1 MLREELKS
9 IIDVAN
15 KRKPADIVIKNGKII
30 DVYQSKIIEGNIAIV
45 GKYIVGIGDYEGER
59 TIDVNGKYVS
69 PGFIDAHMHIESTY
83 VSPEEIGRILLLKG
97 TTTIIADPHE
107 IVNVCGI
114 NGLNY
119 MLDAAKKTT
128 LDIKY
133 MLPSCVPCTEFETSV
148 TPFEATDMQ
157 TYLCNDNI
165 LGLGE
170 FMNYVGINSYNKNAI
185 DKIIEC
191 RKFGKIIDGHAPN
204 INASQLDGYI
214 ATGIHTDHEC
224 STIEEMNDR
233 ISRGMYVELRQGS
246 ACRNLKYLIPG
257 ITKENERYCLLC
269 TDDREPKTII
279 EEGHIDDCLRICIQN
294 GLDPITAIKMATINT
309 AQCYNLK
316 EIGGIAPGR
325 IANIVVFDNLN
336 DFNVSKVFTNGEL
349 CVDDGKY
356 LKNILK
362 HDYSEVGSSVI
373 IKDFDIDKLKL
384 KCNSDRVIAMQ
395 TITDSILTKKIEIS
409 INRNKNGEFIFD
421 KNSDINKIA
430 VIERH
435 NGSGK
440 VGVGLIRGFNIKDGA
455 IAQTIAHD
463 SHNLMVVGSSDE
475 DMAFAVNA
483 IIQMNGGI
491 VIVKNQK
498 ILAHL
503 QLPIAGLM
511 SDKSVEEVKSIFDEL
526 HLACSQELG
535 IKEKEPI
542 VLLSFM
548 SLPVIPE
555 IKITENGLFDVTKF
569 KFVQ

>member
-204 INASQLDGYI
+204 INASQLDGYTP
-214 ATGIHTDHEC
+214 AQSPASGEDSRPKGMPFRRQSRKVSTYSTGI
-224 STIEEMNDR
+224 
-233 ISRGMYVELRQGS
+233 
-246 ACRNLKYLIPG
+246 CR
-257 ITKENERYCLLC
+257 
-269 TDDREPKTII
+269 
-279 EEGHIDDCLRICIQN
+279 
-294 GLDPITAIKMATINT
+294 
-309 AQCYNLK
+309 
-316 EIGGIAPGR
+316 
-325 IANIVVFDNLN
+325 
-336 DFNVSKVFTNGEL
+336 
-349 CVDDGKY
+349 
-356 LKNILK
+356 
-362 HDYSEVGSSVI
+362 
-373 IKDFDIDKLKL
+373 
-384 KCNSDRVIAMQ
+384 
-395 TITDSILTKKIEIS
+395 
-409 INRNKNGEFIFD
+409 
-421 KNSDINKIA
+421 
-430 VIERH
+430 
-435 NGSGK
+435 
-440 VGVGLIRGFNIKDGA
+440 
-455 IAQTIAHD
+455 
-463 SHNLMVVGSSDE
+463 
-475 DMAFAVNA
+475 
-483 IIQMNGGI
+483 
-491 VIVKNQK
+491 
-498 ILAHL
+498 
-503 QLPIAGLM
+503 
-511 SDKSVEEVKSIFDEL
+511 
-526 HLACSQELG
+526 
-535 IKEKEPI
+535 
-542 VLLSFM
+542 
-548 SLPVIPE
+548 
-555 IKITENGLFDVTKF
+555 
-569 KFVQ
+569 